1 VTGIGEGRDIP
12 GGSGALFEL
21 IDVVVDRG
29 GRRALNGCTVTIG
42 RGSTAL
48 VGPSGAGKSSLLRL
62 LNRLDV
68 PTSGT
73 VRFSGTDVSKI
84 DPRVL
89 RRKVGMVFQ
98 RPTPFPGSVAD
109 NLRAAHPDAS
119 DELVVRRLAAVGLA
133 AELVDVQARD
143 LSGGE
148 QQRVCLARTLVTD
161 PQVLLLDEPTSA
173 LDAEAARDVE
183 RAVAALVDDGLH
195 AVWVSHDEAQ
205 VERVATQVVRLEGG
219 RVVRSDGTAP

>member
-1 VTGIGEGRDIP
+1 MNDVGGGRDIS
-12 GGSGALFEL
+12 GESGALFEL
-21 IDVVVDRG
+21 IDVVVERG
-29 GRRALNGCTVTIG
+29 GRRALDGCTVTIG
-42 RGSTAL
+42 GGSTAV

-73 VRFSGTDVSKI
+73 VRFGGHDVREL

-109 NLRAAHPDAS
+109 NLRAANPDAS
-119 DELVVRRLAAVGLA
+119 DELVVGRLAAVGLA
-133 AELVDVQARD
+133 ADLVDVEARD

-173 LDAEAARDVE
+173 LDGDAVRDVE
-183 RAVAALVDDGLH
+183 RAVAALVDGGLH
-195 AVWVSHDEAQ
+195 AVWVSHDPAQ
-205 VERVATQVVRLEGG
+205 VERVATTVVRLEGG
-219 RVVRSDGTAP
+219 RVVRSDGTVR